1 MDWKETIL
9 TKARVTEILLD
20 KWSGFDPDF
29 DIDHDVLK
37 LIKETQAEI
46 SYKAGGDS
54 FLDDVGNVTIPLSE
68 AHKAGMREV
77 VEWIK
82 RNDFYNGTDPAGICI
97 KSPMWQAKLKEWGLN
112 EKT

>member
-46 SYKAGGDS
+46 SYKAGRDS

-68 AHKAGMREV
+68 AHKAGRREV
-77 VEWIK
+77 VGWLDKPCPHTGGLEEQQMRAVDCPKCWE
-82 RNDFYNGTDPAGICI
+82 D
-97 KSPMWQAKLKEWGLN
+97 AKKEWGI
-112 EKT
+112 K